1 MLLYVKVF
9 KCYYTLKCSLRLF
22 KNARVIVEGL
32 EDGLLSGF
40 EAGTER
46 RGRNRGRPIAIRNE
60 SVRTDGLLRPIHHFL
75 GLGGYS
81 GLGDRGRHP
90 HHLLRSHFLQVRRP
104 RGQVFRFRFRNT
116 VKIGLCTNVDFG
128 PKMEKNRSLQQEIN
142 YY

>member
-1 MLLYVKVF
+1 MLF
-9 KCYYTLKCSLRLF
+9 WLKYSLRLF
-22 KNARVIVEGL
+22 KNARRVIVEGL

-75 GLGGYS
+75 GLGGHS

-104 RGQVFRFRFRNT
+104 RGQVACIRFRNT
-116 VKIGLCTNVDFG
+116 VKIVSNELFVVITRIF
-128 PKMEKNRSLQQEIN
+128 L
-142 YY
+142 